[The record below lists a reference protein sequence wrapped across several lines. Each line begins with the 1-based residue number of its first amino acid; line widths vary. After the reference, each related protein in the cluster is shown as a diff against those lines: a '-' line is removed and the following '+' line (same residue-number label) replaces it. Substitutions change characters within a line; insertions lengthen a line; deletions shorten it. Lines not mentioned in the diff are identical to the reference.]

1 MSNLDLKNP
10 DLFVIAGKKE
20 GGRWISRELARW
32 YSLIGIQFHSSF
44 FSVFRSSVTRRG
56 GGGEFIFPEWRKN
69 GCKIRWSFSI
79 ISWIVEIT
87 GRGVGEGRLL
97 FFFFFL
103 IRRENSFHVLLPFF
117 VAVYRCSLQSHDHE
131 FNRARWLAQSSFPG
145 CLPEERLFNNWN
157 TRKKQLLPK
166 LHRATV
172 PFHRSRAVEDFR
184 DEIHRVI
191 KTDSPVLRYLFY
203 LLDRFAF
210 TCYFLIKVKSGRCEK
225 SCEALKRSQRHGYS
239 HGCLSSN
246 NHRLVGR
253 KRAESRW
260 KSAAFI
266 LEWRHC
272 WIGAGVSRT
281 SKCFHRRLRALSRC
295 TSRRFWPCCQ
305 QPCSTCSITIPP
317 LLLSLSSSTLSR
329 FLIETKKTV
338 SCFSRILRRY
348 FLSFFFSFLSLG
360 IQRGTMDGLSIE
372 IQSFDAI

>member
-1 MSNLDLKNP
+1 ME
-10 DLFVIAGKKE
+10 KE
-20 GGRWISRELARW
+20 DYYFL
-32 YSLIGIQFHSSF
+32 
-44 FSVFRSSVTRRG
+44 
-56 GGGEFIFPEWRKN
+56 
-69 GCKIRWSFSI
+69 
-79 ISWIVEIT
+79 
-87 GRGVGEGRLL
+87 
-97 FFFFFL
+97 FL
-103 IRRENSFHVLLPFF
+103 IRWENSFHVLLPFF

-203 LLDRFAF
+203 LLDRFTF

-225 SCEALKRSQRHGYS
+225 SCETLKRSQRHGYL

-317 LLLSLSSSTLSR
+317 SPLLLSLSSSTLSR
-329 FLIETKKTV
+329 FLIETKTV